1 MPPYMQI
8 PHYHLSKLPLTTK
21 VALTGFSLATLAA
34 IAFSVFAVFDERT
47 DLSSKGVKANFA
59 GDERVSKET
68 GEKFE
73 KMYAEPTKRALYD
86 IVHPHSF
93 MMPLLYFVL
102 THMMEMSFGSRG
114 LKLGMYV
121 SAFVSM
127 MLVVFA
133 PLLVAWSLSA
143 APLVLAGVT
152 VMSLTFTYMA
162 FVPCWQ
168 MWFSAPPKPSV

>member
-1 MPPYMQI
+1 MPPYIQI

-21 VALTGFSLATLAA
+21 VALTGFSLGTVAA
-34 IAFSVFAVFDERT
+34 IAFSVFAVFAERT

-59 GDERVSKET
+59 GDERVTKET

-73 KMYAEPTKRALYD
+73 KMYAEPTRRALYD
-86 IVHPHSF
+86 VVHPHSF

-102 THMMEMSFGSRG
+102 THMMEMSFGTRN

-121 SAFVSM
+121 AAFVSM
-127 MLVVFA
+127 MVVAFAPVLVAWKLSTA
-133 PLLVAWSLSA
+133 PLLIA
-143 APLVLAGVT
+143 AVV

-162 FVPCWQ
+162 AVPAWQ
-168 MWFSAPPKPSV
+168 MWFAAKPKPPV